1 MDPLTQCR
9 EEIDRIDAQMI
20 ALFERRMAVARE
32 IAEIKKRANMPVLQA
47 GREKAVLDK
56 CREQLKDKALWPS
69 AQKFMQYI
77 MQLSRE
83 EQNQRI

>member
-1 MDPLTQCR
+1 
-9 EEIDRIDAQMI
+9 
-20 ALFERRMAVARE
+20 MACE
-32 IAEIKKRANMPVLQA
+32 IAEIKSAGTCRFADQA
-47 GREKAVLDK
+47 GKAVLDK

-69 AQKFMQYI
+69 AEKFMQYI